1 MNKKTRVLFI
11 LLVSVILVSGCSKTE
26 KIEDNK
32 NLTFTE
38 WAEKNIEINNNIR
51 KINCPEINENSI
63 MSGSS
68 EIFITDN
75 NIYKYNVDK
84 LFSNDKNCKL
94 IGTIDGSKPMAVN
107 RDNAIDETGTLYNI
121 FWQRVKDENY
131 DGNYEKDTL
140 HDGWKEYLKRF
151 NVNKQMISASDI
163 YSYDEQRHIPNY
175 EIITYTNDGLYLY
188 NIDSTNY
195 SSNDYPKGKEFRY
208 KINTDDINDE
218 KIIRLYGSIVKTN
231 KAFYTLSSN
240 LTNKEECN
248 KYADVKCEYEYSLK
262 KDETLTKYYDEILNI
277 TNEYFITK
285 DYELISVGGYY
296 YIS

>member
-1 MNKKTRVLFI
+1 MRKIFLISLLIATMCFVLVGCGKT
-11 LLVSVILVSGCSKTE
+11 
-26 KIEDNK
+26 KIKEEK

-38 WAEKNIEINNNIR
+38 WAKKNNKIYNDIR
-51 KINCPEINENSI
+51 KINCPEINESSI

-75 NIYKYNVDK
+75 SIYKYNVDK

-94 IGTIDGSKPMAVN
+94 IGTIDGAKPIAVN

-121 FWQRVKDENY
+121 FWQLVKDSNY
-131 DGNYEKDTL
+131 DGNYEKDDL

-151 NVNKQMISASDI
+151 NVNKQIISASGNYSSERDI
-163 YSYDEQRHIPNY
+163 PDY

-188 NIDSTNY
+188 KIDYIN
-195 SSNDYPKGKEFRY
+195 SNNSNGTEFKY
-208 KINTDDINDE
+208 KVNTDSLKDE
-218 KIIRLYGSIVKTN
+218 EIIRLYGSIIKTN
-231 KAFYTLSSN
+231 KAFYTVSSN
-240 LTNKEECN
+240 VINKEECN
-248 KYADVKCEYEYSLK
+248 KYADIKCAYEYDLK

-285 DYELISVGGYY
+285 DYELVNVTGYY
-296 YIS
+296 Y

>member
-1 MNKKTRVLFI
+1 MNKKIRVLFV
-11 LLVSVILVSGCSKTE
+11 LLVSLIFVSGCSKTE

-38 WAEKNIEINNNIR
+38 WTEKNIEIDNKIK

-84 LFSNDKNCKL
+84 LFTNDKNCKL
-94 IGTIDGSKPMAVN
+94 IGTIDDSKPMAVN

-131 DGNYEKDTL
+131 DGDYEKDTL

-151 NVNKQMISASDI
+151 NVNKQMISSSDI
-163 YSYDEQRHIPNY
+163 FSIDEERHIPNY
-175 EIITYTNDGLYLY
+175 QIITYTNDGLYLY
-188 NIDSTNY
+188 NIDY
-195 SSNDYPKGKEFRY
+195 MSSSDGKSDTY
-208 KINTDDINDE
+208 KVNTESLNDE

-231 KAFYTLSSN
+231 KAFYTISSN

-248 KYADVKCEYEYSLK
+248 KYVDVKCEYEYSLK

-296 YIS
+296 YVP